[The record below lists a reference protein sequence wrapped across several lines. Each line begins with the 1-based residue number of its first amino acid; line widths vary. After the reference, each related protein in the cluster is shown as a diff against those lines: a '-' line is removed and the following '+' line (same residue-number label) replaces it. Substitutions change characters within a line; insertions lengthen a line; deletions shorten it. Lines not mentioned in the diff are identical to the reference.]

1 MFLPLTFSG
10 YKTRLS
16 KCMKVRTEEGP
27 EPARITTH
35 TNMKLAPSQ
44 GYRNLP
50 LLAPEELLVASSPA
64 QLHRAAH
71 HW

>member
-16 KCMKVRTEEGP
+16 KGMKVRTEEGP
-27 EPARITTH
+27 EPAHVTTH
-35 TNMKLAPSQ
+35 MNMKFAPSQ

-64 QLHRAAH
+64 QLRAAH
-71 HW
+71 RW